1 MTLVLVLP
9 IDTGIHS
16 NPLPL
21 RQLQTFATK
30 LIEATKMAA
39 ATTIADKAEAL
50 LVLVLLVLVPVLVPV
65 PVQVVVLV
73 LLVVFEAAAIATADR
88 GTNKK

>member
-1 MTLVLVLP
+1 
-9 IDTGIHS
+9 
-16 NPLPL
+16 
-21 RQLQTFATK
+21 
-30 LIEATKMAA
+30 MAA

-65 PVQVVVLV
+65 LVVVLV
-73 LLVVFEAAAIATADR
+73 LLVVFEAATATADR